1 MTLPN
6 PMPLLEANPIVPVVV
21 IEDVKDAV
29 PTAQALLEGGI
40 SCAEVTFRTAAAPAA
55 LEAMAQVE
63 GMTVG
68 AGTVLNGEQAR
79 QAVDCGAQFIVSPG
93 FHPSIVEDLTVPF
106 LPGIA
111 NATDIMAVLEYGVET
126 VKFFPAVPM
135 GGLPV
140 LNALAA
146 PFPQLKFLPTG
157 GIGPK
162 NLAEWISHPKIVS
175 VGGSW
180 MVTKQMI
187 AAGEFDA
194 ITELSRQALQMVQE
208 AGK

>member
-1 MTLPN
+1 MNLPSPLPVLEKN
-6 PMPLLEANPIVPVVV
+6 PLVPVVV
-21 IEDVKDAV
+21 IEDAKDAV

-55 LEAMAQVE
+55 LEAMAGVE

-79 QAVDCGAQFIVSPG
+79 QAVNCGAQFVVSPG
-93 FHPSIVEDLTVPF
+93 FHPSIVEDLKVPF

-111 NATDIMAVLEYGVET
+111 NATDIMAVLEYGIEI

-140 LNALAA
+140 LKALAA

-157 GIGPK
+157 GIGAK
-162 NLAEWISHPKIVS
+162 NLAEWISNPKIVS

-180 MVTKQMI
+180 MVTKDMI
-187 AAGEFDA
+187 AGGEFDT
-194 ITELSRQALQMVQE
+194 ISRLSRQALEIVKE
-208 AGK
+208 NR